1 MKITYTL
8 LYTLSF
14 LIFFSAVFGNSLTKP
29 MFDSVSEKTLELA
42 GFNKSY
48 LESADD
54 KIDELIYKSKQ
65 IELQIEKI
73 KKFFSSDKP
82 DENKYQKEKG
92 QMLEKTFYNPLIMM
106 FNYIYRIG
114 FVLIAFITLSFAVI
128 FHLGYRSYEL
138 RRRVKRLEEMVLSQD
153 TQISL

>member
-1 MKITYTL
+1 MKIAYIF
-8 LYTLSF
+8 LYWLSII
-14 LIFFSAVFGNSLTKP
+14 LFFIAVLGNSLTKP
-29 MFDSVSEKTLELA
+29 LFDSISEKTLGYS

-54 KIDELIYKSKQ
+54 KIDELIYQSKQ

-73 KKFFSSDKP
+73 KKFFSTDKP

-92 QMLEKTFYNPLIMM
+92 QMLEKTFYNPLVTI

-114 FVLIAFITLSFAVI
+114 FILIAFITLSFAVI
-128 FHLGYRSYEL
+128 FHLGYRSFEL
-138 RRRVKRLEEMVLSQD
+138 RRRVRRLEEIVLSQA
-153 TQISL
+153 